1 MSLPRIAFYTEKQPT
16 QAEEEHIMGFWEIA
30 LLIAGVPVLAWLAYA
45 VDKKSDWE
53 EDLEDEEVR
62 PLLGV
67 VAPKKEEK
75 EEK

>member
-1 MSLPRIAFYTEKQPT
+1 MS
-16 QAEEEHIMGFWEIA
+16 FWEIA
-30 LLIAGVPVLAWLAYA
+30 LVVLALPTIIVLAIL

>member
-1 MSLPRIAFYTEKQPT
+1 MSEFWTIVFVAV
-16 QAEEEHIMGFWEIA
+16 GFIVIV
-30 LLIAGVPVLAWLAYA
+30 LLAVA
-45 VDKKSDWE
+45 VDSKSTWD
-53 EDLEDEEVR
+53 EDLDDTEVR

>member
-1 MSLPRIAFYTEKQPT
+1 MN
-16 QAEEEHIMGFWEIA
+16 FWEIA
-30 LLIAGVPVLAWLAYA
+30 LLVSGVPLLVWLAYA
-45 VDKKSDWE
+45 VDKKSTWD